1 MRYVL
6 DDRPRFCTPWISLV
20 MKEVRQRT
28 REHALGVVI
37 ALAILFPFPWR
48 IPRFSPIHFTPG
60 LSPLLHKNA
69 VDVAVGA
76 FWGDLIA
83 ADPEIL
89 RCVRP

>member
-1 MRYVL
+1 MFVANTAGW
-6 DDRPRFCTPWISLV
+6 RFQEER
-20 MKEVRQRT
+20 EVN
-28 REHALGVVI
+28 LLIDGKP
-37 ALAILFPFPWR
+37 AILFPFPWR

-83 ADPEIL
+83 ADPEML